1 MSTRERRAQ
10 LEALH
15 AALQQ
20 PALPPPVDEE
30 LESLQRALA
39 ELNARAS
46 ALQARHDALEGELL
60 MVRVET
66 PRVSTPVEQLQPWM
80 TRGWSLLLMVSLLL
94 LAVFLGQC

>member
-1 MSTRERRAQ
+1 MSDARSSRPCTLRCSNQRCLR
-10 LEALH
+10 
-15 AALQQ
+15 
-20 PALPPPVDEE
+20 PVDDE

-46 ALQARHDALEGELL
+46 ALQQRHDALEAKLL